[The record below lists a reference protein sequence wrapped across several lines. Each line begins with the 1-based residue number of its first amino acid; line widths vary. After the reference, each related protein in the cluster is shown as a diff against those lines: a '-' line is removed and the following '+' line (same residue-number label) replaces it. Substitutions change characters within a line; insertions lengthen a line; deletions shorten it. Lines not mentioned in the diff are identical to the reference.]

1 MANSVHVKVYLVLG
15 SVPHLLLE
23 VFSFG
28 MLWPLGT
35 GPWSWAVSLDL
46 NIKVKYVGKPCWA
59 LSNFGRVESMITYAS
74 TSVGSGVVAGKGPP
88 THVWSGFAM
97 TIIVLTTGLRPETSR
112 PSIVGSVSSWIRTR
126 NIKMWP
132 GAKIMVEDGP
142 RGIDGAYLAPSFSI
156 IFAPC
161 HIPLRLL

>member
-1 MANSVHVKVYLVLG
+1 MANSVHIKVYLVLG

-46 NIKVKYVGKPCWA
+46 DIKVKYVCKPCWA
-59 LSNFGRVESMITYAS
+59 LSNFGNFESMITYAS

-88 THVWSGFAM
+88 THVSSGFVMA
-97 TIIVLTTGLRPETSR
+97 IIVLTTGLRPETSR
-112 PSIVGSVSSWIRTR
+112 PSIVGSVSSWLKTR
-126 NIKMWP
+126 NIRSTRFVRALRALPRDSEGCFYNKML
-132 GAKIMVEDGP
+132 IN
-142 RGIDGAYLAPSFSI
+142 
-156 IFAPC
+156 
-161 HIPLRLL
+161 